1 MASLTVKQLS
11 DQLLERLR
19 SQAKKRRLSLNAFVK
34 DVLAESVG
42 LAPGLREHRELSDLA
57 GSWTEAEA
65 RELERNTRPFR
76 EIDEELWR

>member
-11 DQLLERLR
+11 DQLLDRLR
-19 SQAKKRRLSLNAFVK
+19 SQAKKRNLSLNSFVK
-34 DVLAESVG
+34 DVLAQSVG
-42 LAPGLREHRELSDLA
+42 LTPGLREYKDLSDLA
-57 GSWTEAEA
+57 GSWTEDEA